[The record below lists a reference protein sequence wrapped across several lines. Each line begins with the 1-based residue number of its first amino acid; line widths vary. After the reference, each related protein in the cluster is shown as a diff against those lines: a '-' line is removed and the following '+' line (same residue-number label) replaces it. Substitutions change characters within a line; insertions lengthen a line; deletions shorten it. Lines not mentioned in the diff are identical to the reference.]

1 MTDCSSLC
9 SGSRKPGKIHWA
21 LLVLSIPFFDIT
33 CFVIPSAVFS
43 PLVSVQRVCLSA
55 YICMCNVCHKEWS
68 LILYSSCFQFFSVP
82 ISVFF
87 VYFFSFC
94 VFLLRFSFSTL
105 SASPHHFLFAQFL
118 FIPVNLYFCLLSLT
132 PALSLLLHTSPPLLP
147 LLSPWFGH
155 NAAFCGIF
163 YYAAALPRWIP
174 SNWGG

>member
-1 MTDCSSLC
+1 MKSNFLFLLFLVFFCSH
-9 SGSRKPGKIHWA
+9 I
-21 LLVLSIPFFDIT
+21 SIL
-33 CFVIPSAVFS
+33 FS
-43 PLVSVQRVCLSA
+43 
-55 YICMCNVCHKEWS
+55 
-68 LILYSSCFQFFSVP
+68 FFSL
-82 ISVFF
+82 
-87 VYFFSFC
+87 C

-163 YYAAALPRWIP
+163 YYAAALPR
-174 SNWGG
+174 